1 MVMSATKMTY
11 LPQDEFV
18 EERAL
23 QMSVDKQGS
32 QIIGAMTLKFLQRSC
47 VIMFQWRIYFF
58 HMDALP
64 IFSLN
69 IVSGELSIAAPEV
82 NPNVV

>member
-1 MVMSATKMTY
+1 MSATKMTY

-32 QIIGAMTLKFLQRSC
+32 QIIGAMTLKFLQ
-47 VIMFQWRIYFF
+47 
-58 HMDALP
+58 
-64 IFSLN
+64 
-69 IVSGELSIAAPEV
+69 LS
-82 NPNVV
+82 